1 MSALRSLV
9 NSRLWLDC
17 VGDPRT
23 CGWPGLGK
31 WALGVG
37 REFGMGLAQ
46 RLVWGGFAVVLAQPA
61 LGGDPAFEPVPLML
75 PG

>member
-23 CGWPGLGK
+23 CGWPGLG
-31 WALGVG
+31 VG

-46 RLVWGGFAVVLAQPA
+46 RLIRGGFAVVLAQPA
-61 LGGDPAFEPVPLML
+61 LGGDPAFEPVPLKL

>member
-23 CGWPGLGK
+23 CGWSGLGK

-37 REFGMGLAQ
+37 REFGMGLA
-46 RLVWGGFAVVLAQPA
+46 GFAVVLAQPA

-75 PG
+75 TG